1 MCLVVRVLF
10 SVPLFF
16 DFSLLKR
23 EKEIRHYKIENVL
36 TENGNHKLEKKTLIT
51 QTMKN
56 TRARI
61 SGSVVYLIC
70 ILTSHRKEESL
81 LRVAMVAKFLALN
94 KP

>member
-1 MCLVVRVLF
+1 
-10 SVPLFF
+10 
-16 DFSLLKR
+16 
-23 EKEIRHYKIENVL
+23 
-36 TENGNHKLEKKTLIT
+36 
-51 QTMKN
+51 MKN

-70 ILTSHRKEESL
+70 ILTGHRKEESL

>member
-10 SVPLFF
+10 SVALFF

-70 ILTSHRKEESL
+70 ILTSYRKEESL

>member
-10 SVPLFF
+10 SVALFF

-70 ILTSHRKEESL
+70 ILTGDRMEESL

>member
-10 SVPLFF
+10 SVALFF

-36 TENGNHKLEKKTLIT
+36 TENGNHKLKKKTLIT

-70 ILTSHRKEESL
+70 ILTGDRMEESL